1 MSRDV
6 SVEAIQATLGQFI
19 VGQFPALQGQP
30 LAAED
35 SLLEHGVI
43 DSLGVLDIV
52 TFMEQRYGLVLSDE
66 DMVADHF
73 ASIAAMAS
81 MIQARLPAD
90 A

>member
-1 MSRDV
+1 MSGETN
-6 SVEAIQATLGQFI
+6 SEAIRAELKDFI
-19 VGQFPALQGQP
+19 LGQFPALQGQS
-30 LAAED
+30 LQAGD
-35 SLLEHGVI
+35 SLLELGVI

-52 TFMEQRYGLVLSDE
+52 TFMEQRYGLTLSDE

-73 ASIAAMAS
+73 ASIAAMAE

>member
-1 MSRDV
+1 MTGETNR
-6 SVEAIQATLGQFI
+6 EAIQAALKHFI
-19 VGQFPALQGQP
+19 LGQFPALQGQH
-30 LAAED
+30 LQADD
-35 SLLEHGVI
+35 SLLDLGVI

-52 TFMEQRYGLVLSDE
+52 TFMEQRYGLTLGDE

-73 ASIAAMAS
+73 ASIAAMAD